1 MPDVYAI
8 FHQPHTFTSR
18 SGYVPMVEA
27 VKATPIT
34 YEPAWMALQARSWT
48 LGEWLRRFGNWYYG
62 STWNALVPW
71 KDELRFARSVPSGRG
86 VVHFLWGEFAS
97 PRLPGLLRR
106 KGHRLT
112 GTFHCGARR
121 QASVLGRSRCIGSFD
136 RLAVVSRSQIPF
148 FVQNGFAESNIS
160 FLPLGVDTGYFC
172 PAADV
177 QREQTGP
184 LRAILVGQTERDHEF
199 MAQVMR
205 SLPANTAKLTLCTHA
220 EYHALYAG
228 LPSVSISPRLA
239 DDALLRLY
247 QEADVMVMPMLDCTA
262 NDAML
267 ECMACGTPVLTNGV
281 GGVPE
286 YVDSTCNF
294 VTNGKKV
301 GEWVSLLTDMARNR
315 QELARRRAAVRTWAE
330 TFGWTTL
337 APKYMAF
344 YEQVMST

>member
-8 FHQPHTFTSR
+8 FHQPRTFTRR
-18 SGYVPMVEA
+18 SAFVPMVEE

-34 YEPAWMALQARSWT
+34 YEPAWMNLQARSWT
-48 LGEWLRRFGNWYYG
+48 LGQWLRLFGNWYYG

-71 KDELRFARSVPSGRG
+71 RDELRFARAVPRGRG

-106 KGHRLT
+106 KGHRLA

-121 QASVLGRSRCIGSFD
+121 QESVLGRSRCVGSFD

-148 FVQNGFAESNIS
+148 FVQNGFPESRIS
-160 FLPLGVDTGYFC
+160 FLPLGVDTGYFRP
-172 PAADV
+172 PAGVRQERA
-177 QREQTGP
+177 GP
-184 LRAILVGQTERDHEF
+184 LRAILVGQTERDHAF
-199 MAQVMR
+199 MAEVMR
-205 SLPANTAKLTLCTHA
+205 SLPPNTVNLTLCTHA
-220 EYHALYAG
+220 EYHTLYAG
-228 LPSVSISPRLA
+228 LSNVSISPRLA

-267 ECMACGTPVLTNGV
+267 ECMACGTPVLTNRV

-286 YVDSTCNF
+286 YVDATCNF
-294 VTNGKKV
+294 VTGGKKV
-301 GEWVSLLTDMARNR
+301 DEWVGLLTELARNR
-315 QELARRRAAVRTWAE
+315 QELARRRTAVRAWAE
-330 TFGWTTL
+330 TFGWTVL
-337 APKYMAF
+337 ASKYDAF
-344 YEQVMST
+344 YEQVMSV